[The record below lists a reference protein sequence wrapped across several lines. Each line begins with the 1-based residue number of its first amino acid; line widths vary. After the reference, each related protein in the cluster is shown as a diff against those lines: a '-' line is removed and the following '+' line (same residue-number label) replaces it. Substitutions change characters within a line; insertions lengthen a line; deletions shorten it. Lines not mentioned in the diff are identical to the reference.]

1 MFWLNFEKNR
11 RLIRCTVQ
19 VLLINDKIFKI
30 TGDQLTEAKRR
41 AEILSYAVQGEITHF
56 DEERVREMTEF
67 LGQFLKL
74 QIAAHQKALA
84 SLNGALKAMVDQNL
98 IS

>member
-1 MFWLNFEKNR
+1 MRVLEKSKKVTKN
-11 RLIRCTVQ
+11 L
-19 VLLINDKIFKI
+19 KI

-74 QIAAHQKALA
+74 QISAHQKALA